1 MKAQVIFRVGSPKLQ
16 RVWRNET
23 ERLHQLAVEIAQLPN
38 EMRFSRLATLEQWER
53 MQVMDEIRHPEVK

>member
-1 MKAQVIFRVGSPKLQ
+1 MKPQVIFRVGSPKLQ